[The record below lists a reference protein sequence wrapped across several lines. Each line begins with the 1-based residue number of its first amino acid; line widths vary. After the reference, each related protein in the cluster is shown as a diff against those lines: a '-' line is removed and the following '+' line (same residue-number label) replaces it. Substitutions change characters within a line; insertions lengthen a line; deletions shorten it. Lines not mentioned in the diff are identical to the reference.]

1 MKVNTCWY
9 LSFISQFPTIR
20 MLEILQ
26 FLFFIMVCF
35 LSLLVHPGGVSDEKI
50 FKEVYGPSVDF
61 AGIPC
66 IRQKQTNKKTT

>member
-1 MKVNTCWY
+1 
-9 LSFISQFPTIR
+9 
-20 MLEILQ
+20 
-26 FLFFIMVCF
+26 MVCF

-66 IRQKQTNKKTT
+66 IRQKQTNKKPHDTALSETILSVPWPLVEITEEQCP